1 MSNKKSITEHSAGGV
16 VYRPRAKGQ
25 GLRAKG
31 KIIEWLICK
40 HSGYHKWVLPKGIIE
55 TGEKPEETA
64 VREVVEE
71 TGVRTE
77 IVKKI
82 APDVKYKYMKQGILV
97 DKKVGF
103 YLMEYLS
110 GDIKNH
116 GWEME
121 EVKWVSADEA
131 LKLLAFEAE
140 RKVLKTATELV

>member
-1 MSNKKSITEHSAGGV
+1 MKVISEHSAGGV
-16 VYRPRAKGQ
+16 VYRQKAEGRRPKAERKPV
-25 GLRAKG
+25 
-31 KIIEWLICK
+31 EWLICK

-131 LKLLAFEAE
+131 LKLLAFDAE
-140 RKVLKTATELV
+140 R